1 MPENHDLD
9 VLAYVDGLLDDDPA
23 RKANVENRLQGSPEL
38 ASRVRAY
45 EAQNRALRLAYNGRL
60 HEPVP
65 EILLAVLDKDTPY
78 RGRTL
83 ARAAA
88 VACMV
93 ALASLLGWLAGRSH
107 QPVGEPASEFVERSY
122 SEYVG
127 TGAEAPMLAG
137 RTPARSG
144 VQADRV
150 SLLLKIPDLSSL
162 GYALVDKESISG
174 GEQRMVRLTYA
185 GPDGQ
190 SFSLFLH
197 PRMDAHK
204 RELQLTSKRGVSLAY
219 WVEGALATAIAS
231 DLPSD
236 ETLAIARK
244 VRKALADPSI
254 SQPTM
259 QTLPGQQ
266 GELVT
271 GLPEGPAG
279 PDSPALAPSPA
290 LQSPYAIPN

>member
-1 MPENHDLD
+1 MSENHDLD
-9 VLAYVDGLLDDDPA
+9 VLAYIDGLLDDDPA
-23 RKANVENRLQGSPEL
+23 RKANVESRLQGSPEL

-65 EILLAVLDKDTPY
+65 ETLLAALDGDTRY
-78 RGRTL
+78 RGWTL

-93 ALASLLGWLAGRSH
+93 VSASLLGWLVGRSH
-107 QPVGEPASEFVERSY
+107 QPASEPPSEFVERSY
-122 SEYVG
+122 REFA
-127 TGAEAPMLAG
+127 GAGGEAAMLAG
-137 RTPARSG
+137 ATQSQG
-144 VQADRV
+144 GIEADRV
-150 SLLLKIPDLSSL
+150 SLSLKIPDLSSL
-162 GYALVDKESISG
+162 GYALVDRESISS

-190 SFSLFLH
+190 GFSLFLH

-204 RELQLTSKRGVSLAY
+204 RDLELTTKRGVSLAY
-219 WVEGALATAIAS
+219 WVEGALATAVAS

-236 ETLAIARK
+236 QTMAIARK
-244 VRKALADPSI
+244 VRKALADPSL

-259 QTLPGQQ
+259 QTVPGQKS
-266 GELVT
+266 ELVT
-271 GLPEGPAG
+271 GLPESPAG
-279 PDSPALAPSPA
+279 ADNPVLAPSPA
-290 LQSPYAIPN
+290 PQNSYAIPN